1 MKYKVVKSNNVP
13 GQCSPSLAAPA
24 TWRHYSGSAAGT
36 GPCTCDLER
45 GEAGG
50 LAQRVPRHAHVEAL
64 VPAPHILQQQ
74 HRVLQL

>member
-24 TWRHYSGSAAGT
+24 TWRHYCSSAAGA
-36 GPCTCDLER
+36 GRRTCDLER

-50 LAQRVPRHAHVEAL
+50 LAQRVARHAHVEAL
-64 VPAPHILQQQ
+64 VPAPHILQHQF
-74 HRVLQL
+74 QL